1 MTTSNPA
8 LNPLAVM
15 AATPMTQQK
24 KSGDGTWFEAMA
36 EAWGQTLDAQADRIT
51 EQSDIIAAG
60 DDRPGSLTALTTE
73 SLKMSFLANGSQT
86 SISSVGQALETMA
99 RKQ

>member
-1 MTTSNPA
+1 MSSNPA

-15 AATPMTQQK
+15 AATPMTTQK